1 MPTATPFTALGAG
14 NGLAFCPT
22 KVDVSVYDYWT
33 TLSGW
38 SKVSTPAGDTAKK
51 ESIEESRRLAM
62 KIYWNL
68 YSMNTDIDT
77 SVSGDTINQSAS
89 LDEVT
94 MLYSS
99 VVDGDTAS
107 ATDNPYAEP
116 MARVCGTRICSATTN
131 SNPGGISYTSA
142 YAQVTSFCVALY
154 NGSTDNPDLFVGYG
168 IASDLIFARGISS
181 STRARAIVT
190 VNSYGDFSTDTST
203 QTYDHAY
210 TKINGEVSNEFDV
223 CCKVTTESHSS
234 GSRAASAPSL
244 FGSALY
250 VTPSTTYSASAQI
263 TGFDFYT
270 Y

>member
-1 MPTATPFTALGAG
+1 
-14 NGLAFCPT
+14 
-22 KVDVSVYDYWT
+22 
-33 TLSGW
+33 
-38 SKVSTPAGDTAKK
+38 
-51 ESIEESRRLAM
+51 
-62 KIYWNL
+62 
-68 YSMNTDIDT
+68 MNTDIDT

-142 YAQVTSFCVALY
+142 YAQVTSSCVALY
-154 NGSTDNPDLFVGYG
+154 NGSKDNPDLFVGYG

-181 STRARAIVT
+181 STRARAIVA

-210 TKINGEVSNEFDV
+210 TTLDGEVLDEFNIF
-223 CCKVTTESHSS
+223 CKVTTQSTSS
-234 GSRAASAPSL
+234 GTRTANASEL
-244 FGSALY
+244 FGSAS
-250 VTPSTTYSASAQI
+250 STSGSSTYSASSEI
-263 TGFDFYT
+263 TSLDFYT
-270 Y
+270 YPA

>member
-1 MPTATPFTALGAG
+1 MPTATPFTALGVG
-14 NGLAFCPT
+14 NGFPFCLT
-22 KVDVSVYDYWT
+22 KVDVSGYDYWT

-38 SKVSTPAGDTAKK
+38 SKVNTPADDTAKAA
-51 ESIEESRRLAM
+51 SIVTSRRLAM

-68 YSMNTDIDT
+68 YSMGVDIDT
-77 SVSGDTINQSAS
+77 SIGGGTINQSAS
-89 LDEVT
+89 LEEVT
-94 MLYSS
+94 MLYYPGIT
-99 VVDGDTAS
+99 DGDTGA

-116 MARVCGTRICSATTN
+116 MARVCGTRTCAATTN

-168 IASDLIFARGISS
+168 IVSNLMFARGISS
-181 STRARAIVT
+181 STRARAIVA

-210 TKINGEVSNEFDV
+210 TTLDVEFNIF
-223 CCKVTTESHSS
+223 CKVTAQSTSS
-234 GSRAASAPSL
+234 GTRTANASGL
-244 FGSALY
+244 FGSA
-250 VTPSTTYSASAQI
+250 SSAAGSSTYSASSEI
-263 TGFDFYT
+263 TSLDFYT